1 MNGYYKKMPDANT
14 INRAY
19 ASSINAY
26 LHLRGA
32 GRQIQAT
39 APKNNPDRLLI
50 TWGDSLLQQQLLVPT
65 EKFTHWIKT
74 TQPDIA
80 TITNTL
86 NKKIQKP
93 QQ

>member
-19 ASSINAY
+19 AASINAY
-26 LHLRGA
+26 LHLRGS

-39 APKNNPDRLLI
+39 APKNNPDKLLI
-50 TWGDSLLQQQLLVPT
+50 TWGDSLLQHQVLVNT

-74 TQPDIA
+74 TQPDIQ
-80 TITNTL
+80 TIKSTL
-86 NKKIQKP
+86 NKKTQKT
-93 QQ
+93 Q